1 MISKP
6 LIAIIR
12 HYQNGQLF
20 KMRLARTLEAL
31 IYSAPRGAIKWSE
44 VPLRLMW
51 GDIPRPGGH
60 RVACNIDVNNRACT
74 VESVGETLWPICDR
88 RYSLQGSVGVESYC
102 CASNRREPRL
112 QSKE

>member
-31 IYSAPRGAIKWSE
+31 IFNAPRRAEKGSE

-51 GDIPRPGGH
+51 IGKHMKKSPSI
-60 RVACNIDVNNRACT
+60 
-74 VESVGETLWPICDR
+74 
-88 RYSLQGSVGVESYC
+88 
-102 CASNRREPRL
+102 
-112 QSKE
+112 

>member
-31 IYSAPRGAIKWSE
+31 IKWS
-44 VPLRLMW
+44 
-51 GDIPRPGGH
+51 
-60 RVACNIDVNNRACT
+60 
-74 VESVGETLWPICDR
+74 
-88 RYSLQGSVGVESYC
+88 
-102 CASNRREPRL
+102 
-112 QSKE
+112 

>member
-31 IYSAPRGAIKWSE
+31 IYKCPGALIKWS
-44 VPLRLMW
+44 
-51 GDIPRPGGH
+51 
-60 RVACNIDVNNRACT
+60 
-74 VESVGETLWPICDR
+74 
-88 RYSLQGSVGVESYC
+88 
-102 CASNRREPRL
+102 
-112 QSKE
+112 